1 MKHEHEVKVPE
12 ELKERGAR
20 VKQHLQ
26 ENKKSYQFGLGG
38 VVVGFAGARIFS
50 RSPVTVVV
58 HTTAAATV
66 D

>member
-12 ELKERGAR
+12 ELKERVVR
-20 VKQHLQ
+20 VEQYLR
-26 ENKKSYQFGLGG
+26 ENKKLYLFGLGG
-38 VVVGFAGARIFS
+38 IVVGAAGARIFS
-50 RSPVTVVV
+50 RSPITVVV

>member
-1 MKHEHEVKVPE
+1 MKHEHEVKIPE
-12 ELKERGAR
+12 ELKERVAR
-20 VKQHLQ
+20 VERHMH
-26 ENKKSYQFGLGG
+26 ENKKSYLFGFGG
-38 VVVGFAGARIFS
+38 IVVGAAGSRIFS